1 MHIHFIPNDTIIML
15 NKGEMYMVC
24 LYKEKSY
31 KIFETNDGYKI
42 YNQANGRVA
51 FMRDY
56 KTCTWLIHLLNEKK
70 IPYGMK
76 SRYLLS
82 TLCILTDDMNYRYN
96 IEFLLEKNKKK
107 KKRGKRK

>member
-1 MHIHFIPNDTIIML
+1 
-15 NKGEMYMVC
+15 MYMVC

-82 TLCILTDDMNYRYN
+82 TLCILTDDINYRYN